1 VTPRSRYSQRV
12 NYKVFG
18 RGIQESEIAE
28 VPISRTHTDRTVVSE
43 RAYDHVVVVQGKAQR
58 GRRLLGRQRSSALMY
73 FPSLKTT
80 DGGTRADSRDDEEV
94 VFGNYRIFPELKL
107 LLKSGNKVDLTA
119 RAFDVL
125 WVLVKARGEVVTKDE
140 LIEQVW
146 AGSIVEENNLQT
158 HISAIRRSLKQDR
171 SFISTDFGRGYRLTL
186 PAPARTNLRLVT
198 KKIESPNLPSPLT
211 TLLGRDGE
219 LRDLQDLITSN
230 RLTTITGPGGIGKT
244 RLAIEVGRRL
254 LASFSGRVHLAEMGM
269 IGERDNIWPAIARAL
284 GVEAADQGLTA
295 ESRVALQS
303 QRLLLIIDSCE
314 HHTEAIARAVDTLLR
329 VGEELRICI
338 TSQEPLGT
346 QGEQIYRIGPLA
358 VPPADAS
365 TVDVVLT
372 HAAAQ
377 LFVERSQSYNRDSQ
391 FDGATASEIATIC
404 RQLDGVPLALELA
417 AVRVPTLGVRGVLD
431 GLSDR
436 FRLLTAGQRSA
447 LPRHKTL
454 RATVEWSHRLLD
466 ETERTLFRRL
476 AVFPSGFTVEA
487 AHCVSGPDIEDRW
500 RIIDLLGNLVG
511 KSLLHLD
518 VSAAPT
524 PRYRFLETIRLYA
537 LEELA
542 DSGETNLTARRHASY
557 FHRLGEQAVADWKRQ
572 STRDWRQVHRG
583 YVDDVRAALKWAFSE
598 NGDKEMGLQMLQN
611 AIPFWV
617 LFSLLDE
624 CRRWV
629 SLVLDEHGVSET
641 TGTHDEMVL
650 RAALGKSLTW
660 VRGPVAET
668 RAAWSRALD
677 LAREL
682 GDTEIELQARY
693 GLWIFSLRR
702 GHYSEALCFA
712 TEMMTLATE
721 AKDDQAFATAQRIAG
736 VSRHSLGD
744 HAEGRAL
751 LERALNWF
759 EQNRPQSAFRFGL
772 DQHAAGLAFLA
783 RILWVEGYTTDAV
796 KTANLAVE
804 RAVALDHASTLCC
817 VLAEGLCMVSA
828 LNQDLDALEKAMQ
841 DLTRTASRHGL
852 QVWKA
857 YGEIFEL
864 WAMMQHKEK
873 PASGRVSSVIRLLD
887 EMQFNLWYTPF
898 VADVLR
904 SCASPV
910 GSMSTSFRP
919 SADCKDG
926 HWAMP
931 EFLRIE
937 AEFDLEH
944 NAGRLESTVE
954 HRLESALVLAQERGA
969 RSWELKVAATLA
981 RLLISENRRDKA
993 QILLRNTISS
1003 FPSGNES
1010 NGLRTANAILSELQ
1024 HLLSHETSV

>member
-1 VTPRSRYSQRV
+1 M
-12 NYKVFG
+12 
-18 RGIQESEIAE
+18 
-28 VPISRTHTDRTVVSE
+28 D
-43 RAYDHVVVVQGKAQR
+43 
-58 GRRLLGRQRSSALMY
+58 
-73 FPSLKTT
+73 FPSLRTRE
-80 DGGTRADSRDDEEV
+80 DGTRVGSRDDEAV
-94 VFGNYRIFPELKL
+94 LFGNYRIFPELKL
-107 LLKSGNKVDLTA
+107 LLKNGNKVDLTA

-125 WVLVKARGEVVTKDE
+125 WVLIKARGEVVTKDE

-146 AGSIVEENNLQT
+146 AGLIVEENNLQT
-158 HISAIRRSLKQDR
+158 HISAIRRALKQDR
-171 SFISTDFGRGYRLTL
+171 SLLSTDFGRGYRLTL
-186 PAPARTNLRLVT
+186 PAPARTNLSPAT

-211 TLLGRDGE
+211 TLLGRDSE
-219 LRDLQDLITSN
+219 LRDLQELITAN

-244 RLAIEVGRRL
+244 RLAVEVGRRL
-254 LASFSGRVHLAEMGM
+254 LATFSGRVHLAEMGM
-269 IGERDNIWPAIARAL
+269 IGERDNIWPAIARSL
-284 GVEAADQGLTA
+284 GVEAADVGLTPG
-295 ESRVALQS
+295 SRVALQS

-314 HHTEAIARAVDTLLR
+314 HLTEAIAGATETLLQI
-329 VGEELRICI
+329 GEGIHICI

-346 QGEQIYRIGPLA
+346 QGEQIYRLRPLA

-377 LFVERSQSYNRDSQ
+377 LFVERSQSYTRDSQ

-436 FRLLTAGQRSA
+436 FRFLTAGQRNA
-447 LPRHKTL
+447 LPRHRTL
-454 RATVEWSHRLLD
+454 RATVEWSHCLLD

-476 AVFPSGFTVEA
+476 AVFPAGFTVEA
-487 AHCVSGPDIEDRW
+487 AHCVSGPDIEDQW

-518 VSAAPT
+518 VSAPT

-542 DSGETNLTARRHASY
+542 DSGETDLTARRHVSY
-557 FHRLGEQAVADWKRQ
+557 FLRLSEQAVANWKRQ
-572 STRDWRQVHRG
+572 ATGDWRQVHRG
-583 YVDDVRAALKWAFSE
+583 YVDDVRAALRWAFSE
-598 NGDKEMGLQMLQN
+598 HGDKELGMRLLQN
-611 AIPFWV
+611 SIPFWV
-617 LFSLLDE
+617 GFSLLDE

-629 SLVLDEHGVSET
+629 SLALDKHGVTET
-641 TGTHDEMVL
+641 TGAHDEMFL
-650 RAALGKSLTW
+650 RAALGTSLTW

-693 GLWIFSLRR
+693 GLWLFSLRR
-702 GHYSEALCFA
+702 GHYSEALRFA
-712 TEMMTLATE
+712 TEMMTLSTE
-721 AKDDQAFATAQRIAG
+721 ATDDQAFATAQRIAG

-751 LERALNWF
+751 IERALIWF
-759 EQNRPQSAFRFGL
+759 EQNRPQSIFRFGL

-783 RILWVEGYTTDAV
+783 RILWVQGFTTDAV
-796 KTANLAVE
+796 ETANLAVE
-804 RAVALDHASTLCC
+804 RAVELDHASTLCC
-817 VLAEGLCMVSA
+817 ALAEGLCMVSA
-828 LNQDLDALEKAMQ
+828 LNEDLDALEKATQ

-864 WAMMQHKEK
+864 WAMMKHKEK
-873 PASGRVSSVIRLLD
+873 PASGRVTSAIRLLD
-887 EMQFNLWYTPF
+887 EMQFALWYTPF
-898 VADVLR
+898 IADVLR

-910 GSMSTSFRP
+910 GSMGTSSRP
-919 SADCKDG
+919 SVACEDG

-937 AEFDLEH
+937 AGFDLEH

-954 HRLESALVLAQERGA
+954 HRLESALALARERGA
-969 RSWELKVAATLA
+969 RSWELKVVADLA
-981 RLLISENRRDKA
+981 RLLIGDNRRDEA

-1010 NGLRTANAILSELQ
+1010 NGLRTANTILNELQ
-1024 HLLSHETSV
+1024 HFPSHETSV

>member
-1 VTPRSRYSQRV
+1 M
-12 NYKVFG
+12 
-18 RGIQESEIAE
+18 
-28 VPISRTHTDRTVVSE
+28 D
-43 RAYDHVVVVQGKAQR
+43 
-58 GRRLLGRQRSSALMY
+58 
-73 FPSLKTT
+73 FPSLRTRE
-80 DGGTRADSRDDEEV
+80 DGTRVGSRDDEAV
-94 VFGNYRIFPELKL
+94 LFGNYRIFPELKL
-107 LLKSGNKVDLTA
+107 LLKNGNKVDLTA

-125 WVLVKARGEVVTKDE
+125 WVLIKARGEVVTKDE

-146 AGSIVEENNLQT
+146 AGLIVEENNLQT
-158 HISAIRRSLKQDR
+158 HISAIRRALKQDR
-171 SFISTDFGRGYRLTL
+171 SLLSTDFGRGYRLTL
-186 PAPARTNLRLVT
+186 PAPARTNLSPAT

-211 TLLGRDGE
+211 TLLGRDSE
-219 LRDLQDLITSN
+219 LRDLQELITAN

-244 RLAIEVGRRL
+244 RLAVEVGRRL
-254 LASFSGRVHLAEMGM
+254 LATFSGRVHLAEMGM
-269 IGERDNIWPAIARAL
+269 IGERDNIWPAIARSL
-284 GVEAADQGLTA
+284 GVEAADVGLTPG
-295 ESRVALQS
+295 SRVALQS

-314 HHTEAIARAVDTLLR
+314 HLTEAIAGATETLLQI
-329 VGEELRICI
+329 GEGIHICI

-346 QGEQIYRIGPLA
+346 QGEQIYRLRPLA

-377 LFVERSQSYNRDSQ
+377 LFVERSQSYTRDSQ

-436 FRLLTAGQRSA
+436 FRFLTAGQRNA
-447 LPRHKTL
+447 LPRHRTL
-454 RATVEWSHRLLD
+454 RATVEWSHCLLD

-476 AVFPSGFTVEA
+476 AVFPAGFTVEA
-487 AHCVSGPDIEDRW
+487 AHCVSGPDIEDQW

-518 VSAAPT
+518 VSAPT

-542 DSGETNLTARRHASY
+542 DSGETDLTARRHVSY
-557 FHRLGEQAVADWKRQ
+557 FLRLSEQAVANWKRQ
-572 STRDWRQVHRG
+572 ATGDWRQVHRG
-583 YVDDVRAALKWAFSE
+583 YVDDVRAALRWAFSE
-598 NGDKEMGLQMLQN
+598 HGDKELGMRLLQN
-611 AIPFWV
+611 SIPFWV
-617 LFSLLDE
+617 GFSLLDE

-629 SLVLDEHGVSET
+629 SLALDKHGVTET
-641 TGTHDEMVL
+641 TGAHDEMVL
-650 RAALGKSLTW
+650 RAALGTSLTW

-693 GLWIFSLRR
+693 GLWLFSLRR
-702 GHYSEALCFA
+702 GHYSEALRFA
-712 TEMMTLATE
+712 TEMMTLSTE
-721 AKDDQAFATAQRIAG
+721 ATDDQAFATAQRIAG

-751 LERALNWF
+751 IERALIWF
-759 EQNRPQSAFRFGL
+759 EQNRPQSIFRFGL

-783 RILWVEGYTTDAV
+783 RILWVQGFTTDAV
-796 KTANLAVE
+796 ETANLAVE
-804 RAVALDHASTLCC
+804 RAVELDHASTLCC
-817 VLAEGLCMVSA
+817 ALAEGLCMVSA
-828 LNQDLDALEKAMQ
+828 LNEDLDALEKATQ

-864 WAMMQHKEK
+864 WAMMKHKEK
-873 PASGRVSSVIRLLD
+873 PASGRVTSAIRLLD
-887 EMQFNLWYTPF
+887 EMQFALWYTPF
-898 VADVLR
+898 IADVLR

-910 GSMSTSFRP
+910 GSMGTSSRP
-919 SADCKDG
+919 SVACEDG

-937 AEFDLEH
+937 AGFDLEH

-954 HRLESALVLAQERGA
+954 HRLESALALARERGA
-969 RSWELKVAATLA
+969 RSWELKVVADLA
-981 RLLISENRRDKA
+981 RLLIGDNRRDEA

-1010 NGLRTANAILSELQ
+1010 NGLRTANTILNELQ
-1024 HLLSHETSV
+1024 HFPSHETSV

>member
-1 VTPRSRYSQRV
+1 MCSHHFRRETSDPVVHGEVQV
-12 NYKVFG
+12 LVGLEHFKKDQIG
-18 RGIQESEIAE
+18 RA
-28 VPISRTHTDRTVVSE
+28 
-43 RAYDHVVVVQGKAQR
+43 
-58 GRRLLGRQRSSALMY
+58 
-73 FPSLKTT
+73 
-80 DGGTRADSRDDEEV
+80 
-94 VFGNYRIFPELKL
+94 RIL
-107 LLKSGNKVDLTA
+107 DA

-186 PAPARTNLRLVT
+186 PAPARTNLTPAT
-198 KKIESPNLPSPLT
+198 KRIDSPNLPSPLT
-211 TLLGRDGE
+211 TLLGRDIE
-219 LRDLQDLITSN
+219 LRDLQQLITSN

-254 LASFSGRVHLAEMGM
+254 LASFSGRVHLVEMGM

-284 GVEAADQGLTA
+284 GAEAAGVGLTA
-295 ESRVALQS
+295 ESRVALQN
-303 QRLLLIIDSCE
+303 QRLLLIIDNCE
-314 HHTEAIARAVDTLLR
+314 HLTEDLARAVETLLR
-329 VGEELRICI
+329 VGEGLHICA
-338 TSQEPLGT
+338 TSQEPFGT
-346 QGEQIYRIGPLA
+346 QGEQIYRIRPLA

-365 TVDVVLT
+365 TIEVVLT
-372 HAAAQ
+372 HAASQ
-377 LFVERSQSYNRDSQ
+377 LFVERSRSYTRDSR
-391 FDGATASEIATIC
+391 FDDATACEIATIC

-417 AVRVPTLGVRGVLD
+417 AARVPTLGVRGVLD

-447 LPRHKTL
+447 LPRHRTL
-454 RATVEWSHRLLD
+454 RATVDWSHRLLD

-476 AVFPSGFTVEA
+476 AVFPAGFTVEA
-487 AHCVSGPDIEDRW
+487 AHCVSSPDIEDQW

-518 VSAAPT
+518 VSAPA

-542 DSGETNLTARRHASY
+542 DSGETDLTARRHASY
-557 FHRLGEQAVADWKRQ
+557 FQRISEQAVADWKRQ
-572 STRDWRQVHRG
+572 ATGDWRQVYRG

-598 NGDKEMGLQMLQN
+598 NGDKEMGVRTLQSS
-611 AIPFWV
+611 IPFWV
-617 LFSLLDE
+617 EFSLLDE

-629 SLVLDEHGVSET
+629 SLALDKHGLTES
-641 TGTHDEMVL
+641 TGTRDEMVL
-650 RAALGKSLTW
+650 RAALGTSLTW
-660 VRGPVAET
+660 ARGPVAET

-677 LAREL
+677 LARKL
-682 GDTEIELQARY
+682 GDTGVELQAHY
-693 GLWIFSLRR
+693 GLWLFSLRR

-712 TEMMTLATE
+712 TEMMTLARE
-721 AKDDQAFATAQRIAG
+721 AKDDEAFATAQRIAG
-736 VSRHSLGD
+736 VSRQTLGD
-744 HAEGRAL
+744 HAEGRDLIESAL
-751 LERALNWF
+751 VWF
-759 EQNRPQSAFRFGL
+759 EQNRPQSVFRFGH
-772 DQHAAGLAFLA
+772 DQHTLGLAFLA
-783 RILWVEGYTTDAV
+783 RILWVQGYTADAV

-804 RAVALDHASTLCC
+804 RALALDHASTLCC
-817 VLAEGLCMVSA
+817 ALAEGLCMVSA
-828 LNQDLDALEKAMQ
+828 LNQDLDGLEKATQ
-841 DLTRTASRHGL
+841 DLTRTSSQHGL

-873 PASGRVSSVIRLLD
+873 LASGRITSVIRLLD

-904 SCASPV
+904 SCAPPV
-910 GSMSTSFRP
+910 GSMWTSFRP
-919 SADCKDG
+919 PVDCEES

-931 EFLRIE
+931 EFLRLE
-937 AEFDLEH
+937 ADFDLEH
-944 NAGRLESTVE
+944 NAGRRESTVE
-954 HRLESALVLAQERGA
+954 HRLESALALAHECGA

-981 RLLISENRRDKA
+981 RLLISDNRRDKA
-993 QILLRNTISS
+993 QLLLRSTIAS
-1003 FPSGNES
+1003 FPGGNES
-1010 NGLRTANAILSELQ
+1010 NALRTANAILNQLQ
-1024 HLLSHETSV
+1024 DLPSHETSV

>member
-1 VTPRSRYSQRV
+1 MD
-12 NYKVFG
+12 F
-18 RGIQESEIAE
+18 
-28 VPISRTHTDRTVVSE
+28 
-43 RAYDHVVVVQGKAQR
+43 
-58 GRRLLGRQRSSALMY
+58 LG
-73 FPSLKTT
+73 LKTT
-80 DGGTRADSRDDEEV
+80 DGGTRVDSRGDEGI

-107 LLKSGNKVDLTA
+107 LLRNGNKVDLTA

-125 WVLVKARGEVVTKDE
+125 WVLVKARGEVVTKDQ

-146 AGSIVEENNLQT
+146 AGAIVEENNLQT
-158 HISAIRRSLKQDR
+158 HISAIRRALKQDR

-186 PAPARTNLRLVT
+186 PASARTNLRPAT

-211 TLLGRDGE
+211 TLLGRDSE
-219 LRDLQDLITSN
+219 LSDLQQLITAN

-244 RLAIEVGRRL
+244 RLAVEVGRRL
-254 LASFSGRVHLAEMGM
+254 LVSFSGKVHLVEMGM

-284 GVEAADQGLTA
+284 GVEARGVGLTA

-303 QRLLLIIDSCE
+303 QRLLLIIDNCE
-314 HHTEAIARAVDTLLR
+314 HLTEDIAKAVETLLR
-329 VGEELRICI
+329 VGEGLHICA

-346 QGEQIYRIGPLA
+346 QGEQIYRIRPLA

-365 TVDVVLT
+365 TIDVVLT

-377 LFVERSQSYNRDSQ
+377 LFLERSQSYTRDSQ

-417 AVRVPTLGVRGVLD
+417 AARVPTLGVRGVLD

-447 LPRHKTL
+447 LPQHRTL
-454 RATVEWSHRLLD
+454 RATVDWSHLLLD

-476 AVFPSGFTVEA
+476 AVFPAGFTVDA

-500 RIIDLLGNLVG
+500 QIIDLLGNLVG
-511 KSLLHLD
+511 KSLLYLD
-518 VSAAPT
+518 VSAPA

-537 LEELA
+537 LQELA
-542 DSGETNLTARRHASY
+542 DSGETDLTARRHASY
-557 FHRLGEQAVADWKRQ
+557 FQRLSEQDVANWKRQ
-572 STRDWRQVHRG
+572 ATGDWRQVHRG
-583 YVDDVRAALKWAFSE
+583 YVDDVRAALKWALSE
-598 NGDKEMGLQMLQN
+598 HGDKEMGMRLLQSS
-611 AIPFWV
+611 IPFWV
-617 LFSLLDE
+617 GFSLLDE

-629 SLVLDEHGVSET
+629 SLALDKHGVTET
-641 TGTHDEMVL
+641 TGTHEEMVL
-650 RAALGKSLTW
+650 RAALGTSLTW

-693 GLWIFSLRR
+693 GLWLFSLRR
-702 GHYSEALCFA
+702 GHYSEALRFA
-712 TEMMTLATE
+712 TEMMTLATA
-721 AKDDQAFATAQRIAG
+721 AKDDEAFATAQRIAG
-736 VSRHSLGD
+736 VSRHSLGG

-751 LERALNWF
+751 IERALIWF
-759 EQNRPQSAFRFGL
+759 EQNRPQSTFRFGL

-783 RILWVEGYTTDAV
+783 RILWLQGYTTDAV

-804 RAVALDHASTLCC
+804 RALALDHASTLCC
-817 VLAEGLCMVSA
+817 ALAEGLCMVSA
-828 LNQDLDALEKAMQ
+828 LNQDLDALEIAART
-841 DLTRTASRHGL
+841 LTRAASDHGL
-852 QVWKA
+852 QFWKA

-864 WAMMQHKEK
+864 WAMMQHNEK
-873 PASGRVSSVIRLLD
+873 PASGRFTSIMRLLD
-887 EMQFNLWYTPF
+887 EMQFDLWYTPF
-898 VADVLR
+898 VVDVLR

-910 GSMSTSFRP
+910 GSMWTSFRP
-919 SADCKDG
+919 SVDCG
-926 HWAMP
+926 ESHWAMP
-931 EFLRIE
+931 ELLRLE
-937 AEFDLEH
+937 ADFDLEH

-954 HRLESALVLAQERGA
+954 HRLESALALAHERGA

-981 RLLISENRRDKA
+981 RLLISDNRHDKA
-993 QILLRNTISS
+993 QILLRSTISS

-1010 NGLRTANAILSELQ
+1010 NGLRTANAILNELQ
-1024 HLLSHETSV
+1024 DLPSHETSV

>member
-1 VTPRSRYSQRV
+1 M
-12 NYKVFG
+12 
-18 RGIQESEIAE
+18 
-28 VPISRTHTDRTVVSE
+28 D
-43 RAYDHVVVVQGKAQR
+43 
-58 GRRLLGRQRSSALMY
+58 
-73 FPSLKTT
+73 FPSLRTRE
-80 DGGTRADSRDDEEV
+80 DGTRVGSRDDEAV
-94 VFGNYRIFPELKL
+94 LFGNYRIFPELKL
-107 LLKSGNKVDLTA
+107 LLKNGNKVDLTA

-158 HISAIRRSLKQDR
+158 HISAIRRALKQDR
-171 SFISTDFGRGYRLTL
+171 SLISTDFGRGYRLTL
-186 PAPARTNLRLVT
+186 PTPASTNLSPAT

-211 TLLGRDGE
+211 TLLGRDSE
-219 LRDLQDLITSN
+219 LHDLQQLITSN

-244 RLAIEVGRRL
+244 RLAVEVGRRL
-254 LASFSGRVHLAEMGM
+254 LPSFSGRVHLVEMAM

-284 GVEAADQGLTA
+284 GVEAADVGLTA

-303 QRLLLIIDSCE
+303 QRLLLIIDNCE
-314 HHTEAIARAVDTLLR
+314 HLTEAIAGAVETLLR
-329 VGEELRICI
+329 VGQGLHICI
-338 TSQEPLGT
+338 TSQEPFGT
-346 QGEQIYRIGPLA
+346 QGEQIYRIRPLA

-365 TVDVVLT
+365 TMDVVLN

-377 LFVERSQSYNRDSQ
+377 LFVERSQSYTRDSQ
-391 FDGATASEIATIC
+391 LDDATACEIATIC

-417 AVRVPTLGVRGVLD
+417 AARVPTLGVRGVLD

-436 FRLLTAGQRSA
+436 FRLLTAGQRST
-447 LPRHKTL
+447 LPRHRTL

-476 AVFPSGFTVEA
+476 AVFPTGFTVEA

-518 VSAAPT
+518 VSGPT

-542 DSGETNLTARRHASY
+542 DSGETDLTARRHASY
-557 FHRLGEQAVADWKRQ
+557 FQRISEQAVANWKRQ
-572 STRDWRQVHRG
+572 ATDDWRQVHRG
-583 YVDDVRAALKWAFSE
+583 YVEDVRAALKWAFSE
-598 NGDKEMGLQMLQN
+598 HGDKELGMRLLQSS
-611 AIPFWV
+611 IPFWV
-617 LFSLLDE
+617 GFSLLDE

-629 SLVLDEHGVSET
+629 SVALDKHGVTET
-641 TGTHDEMVL
+641 TGTRDEMVL
-650 RAALGKSLTW
+650 RAALGTSLTW

-668 RAAWSRALD
+668 RAAWSRALN

-693 GLWIFSLRR
+693 GLWLFSLRT
-702 GHYSEALCFA
+702 GHYSEALRFA
-712 TEMMTLATE
+712 MEMMTQATE
-721 AKDDQAFATAQRIAG
+721 AKDDEALATAQRLAG
-736 VSRHSLGD
+736 VSHHSLGD
-744 HAEGRAL
+744 HAEGRAVI
-751 LERALNWF
+751 EGALTWF
-759 EQNRPQSAFRFGL
+759 EQNRPQSTFRFGL

-783 RILWVEGYTTDAV
+783 RILWVQGYTTDAV

-804 RAVALDHASTLCC
+804 RALALDHASTLCC
-817 VLAEGLCMVSA
+817 ALAEGLCMVSA
-828 LNQDLDALEKAMQ
+828 LNQELDALEKATQ

-864 WAMMQHKEK
+864 WVMMQHKEK
-873 PASGRVSSVIRLLD
+873 PASGHITSVIRRLD
-887 EMQFNLWYTPF
+887 EMQFDRWYSPF
-898 VADVLR
+898 IADILR
-904 SCASPV
+904 SCASPA
-910 GSMSTSFRP
+910 GSMRTSFLP
-919 SADCKDG
+919 SADCGDS

-937 AEFDLEH
+937 ADFDLEH

-954 HRLESALVLAQERGA
+954 HRLERALALAQERGA
-969 RSWELKVAATLA
+969 RSWELKVAVALA
-981 RLLISENRRDKA
+981 RLLIRDNRRNKA
-993 QILLRNTISS
+993 QILLRSTISS

-1010 NGLRTANAILSELQ
+1010 EGLRTANAILNELQ
-1024 HLLSHETSV
+1024 NLPSHETSV

>member
-1 VTPRSRYSQRV
+1 LVGLEHFKKDQI
-12 NYKVFG
+12 
-18 RGIQESEIAE
+18 GIA
-28 VPISRTHTDRTVVSE
+28 
-43 RAYDHVVVVQGKAQR
+43 
-58 GRRLLGRQRSSALMY
+58 
-73 FPSLKTT
+73 
-80 DGGTRADSRDDEEV
+80 
-94 VFGNYRIFPELKL
+94 RIL
-107 LLKSGNKVDLTA
+107 DA

-186 PAPARTNLRLVT
+186 PAPARTNLTPAT
-198 KKIESPNLPSPLT
+198 KRIDSPNLPSPLT
-211 TLLGRDGE
+211 TLLGRDIE
-219 LRDLQDLITSN
+219 LRDLQQLITSN

-254 LASFSGRVHLAEMGM
+254 LASFSGRVHLVEMGM

-284 GVEAADQGLTA
+284 GAEAAGVGLTA
-295 ESRVALQS
+295 ESRVALQN
-303 QRLLLIIDSCE
+303 QRLLLIIDNCE
-314 HHTEAIARAVDTLLR
+314 HLTEDLARAVETLLR
-329 VGEELRICI
+329 VGEGLHICA
-338 TSQEPLGT
+338 TSQEPFGT
-346 QGEQIYRIGPLA
+346 QGEQIYRIRPLA

-365 TVDVVLT
+365 TIEVVLT
-372 HAAAQ
+372 HAASQ
-377 LFVERSQSYNRDSQ
+377 LFVERSRSYTRDSR
-391 FDGATASEIATIC
+391 FDDATACEIATIC

-417 AVRVPTLGVRGVLD
+417 AARVPTLGVRGVLD

-447 LPRHKTL
+447 LPRHRTL
-454 RATVEWSHRLLD
+454 RATVDWSHRLLD

-476 AVFPSGFTVEA
+476 AVFPAGFTVEA
-487 AHCVSGPDIEDRW
+487 AHCVSSPDIEDQW

-518 VSAAPT
+518 VSAPA

-542 DSGETNLTARRHASY
+542 DSGETDLTARRHASY
-557 FHRLGEQAVADWKRQ
+557 FQRISEQAVADWKRQ
-572 STRDWRQVHRG
+572 ATGDWRQVYRG

-598 NGDKEMGLQMLQN
+598 NGDKEMGVRTLQSS
-611 AIPFWV
+611 IPFWV
-617 LFSLLDE
+617 EFSLLDE

-629 SLVLDEHGVSET
+629 SLALDKHGLTES
-641 TGTHDEMVL
+641 TGTRDEMVL
-650 RAALGKSLTW
+650 RAALGTSLTW
-660 VRGPVAET
+660 ARGPVAET

-677 LAREL
+677 LARKL
-682 GDTEIELQARY
+682 GDTGVELQAHY
-693 GLWIFSLRR
+693 GLWLFSLRR

-712 TEMMTLATE
+712 TEMMTLARE
-721 AKDDQAFATAQRIAG
+721 AKDDEAFATAQRIAG
-736 VSRHSLGD
+736 VSRQTLGD
-744 HAEGRAL
+744 HAEGRDLIESAL
-751 LERALNWF
+751 VWF
-759 EQNRPQSAFRFGL
+759 EQNRPQSVFRFGH
-772 DQHAAGLAFLA
+772 DQHTLGLAFLA
-783 RILWVEGYTTDAV
+783 RILWVQGYTADAV

-804 RAVALDHASTLCC
+804 RALALDHASTLCC
-817 VLAEGLCMVSA
+817 ALAEGLCMVSA
-828 LNQDLDALEKAMQ
+828 LNQDLDGLEKATQ
-841 DLTRTASRHGL
+841 DLTRTSSQHGL

-873 PASGRVSSVIRLLD
+873 LASGRITSVIRLLD

-904 SCASPV
+904 SCAPPV
-910 GSMSTSFRP
+910 GSMWTSFRP
-919 SADCKDG
+919 PVDCEES

-931 EFLRIE
+931 EFLRLE
-937 AEFDLEH
+937 ADFDLEH
-944 NAGRLESTVE
+944 NAGRRESTVE
-954 HRLESALVLAQERGA
+954 HRLESALALAHECGA

-981 RLLISENRRDKA
+981 RLLISDNRRDKA
-993 QILLRNTISS
+993 QLLLRSTIAS
-1003 FPSGNES
+1003 FPGGNES
-1010 NGLRTANAILSELQ
+1010 NALRTANAILNQLQ
-1024 HLLSHETSV
+1024 DLPSHETPV